1 MSIVF
6 VNYNQK
12 RMIPMKVD
20 KKMQDGI
27 WDWVKAI
34 ILALL
39 LVLIIRF
46 YVFIPLKV
54 EGDSMSPTL
63 AQGNYLLYETFSDI
77 DRFDIIIFS
86 NEDGQTLIKRV
97 IGLPGDSI
105 SYSEDQLYLNGEV
118 IEEPFLGTEQQQGMD
133 VFTSDFDLFSLTGVE
148 IVPEDSY
155 FVLGDN
161 RVRSRDSRIFG
172 FVPQADIAGK
182 AAMVYFPFEDF
193 GFIEN

>member
-1 MSIVF
+1 
-6 VNYNQK
+6 
-12 RMIPMKVD
+12 MKVD
-20 KKMQDGI
+20 KKMQDWI

-105 SYSEDQLYLNGEV
+105 AYSEDQLYLNGEPV
-118 IEEPFLGTEQQQGMD
+118 EESFLGTEKQQGMD
-133 VFTSDFDLFSLTGVE
+133 VFTSDFDLLTLTGME
-148 IVPEDSY
+148 TVPEGSY

-172 FVPQADIAGK
+172 FVAQADIAGK
-182 AAMVYFPFEDF
+182 AAMVYYPLEDF
-193 GFIEN
+193 GFIQN

>member
-1 MSIVF
+1 MSV
-6 VNYNQK
+6 VLANYNQK
-12 RMIPMKVD
+12 RLIPMKVD

-39 LVLIIRF
+39 LVIIIRF

-86 NEDGQTLIKRV
+86 NEEGQTLIKRV

-105 SYSEDQLYLNGEV
+105 SYSEDQLYLNGKPV
-118 IEEPFLGTEQQQGMD
+118 EEPFLGTEKQQGMD
-133 VFTSDFDLFSLTGVE
+133 VFTSDFDLLSLTGVE
-148 IVPEDSY
+148 TVPEDSY

-172 FVPQADIAGK
+172 FVLQADIAGK
-182 AAMVYFPFEDF
+182 AAMVYYPIEDF

>member
-1 MSIVF
+1 
-6 VNYNQK
+6 
-12 RMIPMKVD
+12 
-20 KKMQDGI
+20 
-27 WDWVKAI
+27 
-34 ILALL
+34 
-39 LVLIIRF
+39 
-46 YVFIPLKV
+46 
-54 EGDSMSPTL
+54 
-63 AQGNYLLYETFSDI
+63 
-77 DRFDIIIFS
+77 
-86 NEDGQTLIKRV
+86 
-97 IGLPGDSI
+97 
-105 SYSEDQLYLNGEV
+105 
-118 IEEPFLGTEQQQGMD
+118 FLGTEQQQGMD

>member
-1 MSIVF
+1 
-6 VNYNQK
+6 
-12 RMIPMKVD
+12 MKVD
-20 KKMQDGI
+20 KKMQDGL
-27 WDWVKAI
+27 WDWMKAI
-34 ILALL
+34 TFALL
-39 LVLIIRF
+39 LVIIIRF
-46 YVFIPLKV
+46 FVFIPLKV

-105 SYSEDQLYLNGEV
+105 AYSEDQLYLNGEPV
-118 IEEPFLGTEQQQGMD
+118 EESFLGTEKQQGMD
-133 VFTSDFDLFSLTGVE
+133 VFTSDFDLLTLTGVE
-148 IVPEDSY
+148 AVPEGSY

-172 FVPQADIAGK
+172 FVAQTDIAGK
-182 AAMVYFPFEDF
+182 AAMVYYPLEDF
-193 GFIEN
+193 GFIQN

>member
-12 RMIPMKVD
+12 RVIPMKVD

>member
-12 RMIPMKVD
+12 RVIPMKVD

-182 AAMVYFPFEDF
+182 AAMVYFPSEDF